1 MTTKNIPYSQHNI
14 NKSDIRNVVSTLKS
28 SWLTQGS
35 KVPEFEK
42 ILSNYVKSKYAIAVN
57 SATSALHL
65 SCLALGL
72 KKNDKVWTS
81 PNTFVSTANVALLAG
96 AKIDFVDIDINT
108 NNICVDKLGE
118 KLSKTKKKI
127 YLR

>member
-108 NNICVDKLGE
+108 NNICVDKLG
-118 KLSKTKKKI
+118 
-127 YLR
+127 

>member
-1 MTTKNIPYSQHNI
+1 MTTKNITYSQHNI
-14 NKSDIRNVVSTLKS
+14 NKSDIKNVVSTLKS
-28 SWLTQGS
+28 GWLTQGS

-72 KKNDKVWTS
+72 RKMIK
-81 PNTFVSTANVALLAG
+81 FGHHQIHLFLLQMLPYS
-96 AKIDFVDIDINT
+96 
-108 NNICVDKLGE
+108 LGQ
-118 KLSKTKKKI
+118 K
-127 YLR
+127 